1 MALDR
6 LLNVARK
13 EFSDHITSRRFVII
27 LGLLLVISTI
37 SIYDG
42 IENYNN
48 SLEAYTEQ
56 LRQMEEFDDPYRNW
70 MPPQKPSIM
79 YVFISMMS
87 YMTMLGGILAIAI
100 GFDLVSKEKETR
112 SLKTLLSHPVYR
124 DEIINGKALGGGIAA
139 LGFAMAL
146 ALAVAIAMLLLFS
159 VVPTAEEFAAI
170 LVFGGAVSLGFL
182 LAYFAVALM
191 MSTVAKESGNAL
203 IYTLVIFFAVSSLLP
218 MFGGAMAANAFAG
231 DPPEPPEMGPMP
243 KEVVRVASSGGYFTS
258 SVSQSVVY
266 GGTED
271 PEWKAYEEEMKTY
284 VEKQRLIS
292 DISNLLSPQM
302 NYYTVA
308 IAVTNPQLSSM
319 IASPYGAAT
328 EEATGL
334 AGALGRVWM
343 NIAALIVFPSAFFAA
358 TYVKFMRMDIR

>member
-6 LLNVARK
+6 LFNVARK

-70 MPPQKPSIM
+70 MPQKPTIM

-112 SLKTLLSHPVYR
+112 SLKSLLSHPVYR
-124 DEIINGKALGGGIAA
+124 DEIINGKALGGIGA

-146 ALAVAIAMLLLFS
+146 ALAIALSMLLIFS
-159 VVPTAEEFAAI
+159 VVPTLEEFAGI
-170 LVFGGAVSLGFL
+170 LIFGAVSLGFL
-182 LAYFAVALM
+182 LAYFAVALT
-191 MSTVAKESGNAL
+191 MSTAAKESGNAL

-218 MFGGAMAANAFAG
+218 MFGAMAANAFAG
-231 DPPEPPEMGPMP
+231 DPPEPPEMGPMQ
-243 KEVVRVASSGGYFTS
+243 KEVVRVASSGGYTVSTS
-258 SVSQSVVY
+258 SQSVVY

-271 PEWKAYEEEMKTY
+271 PAWREYEEEMQTY
-284 VEKQRLIS
+284 IEKRRLIS

-319 IASPYGAAT
+319 IASPYDTAP
-328 EEATGL
+328 EETTGL